1 MKNVF
6 EKHPNQIKKQ
16 TEKQQHVI
24 IDHHVPMQSVASP
37 RNVPKTTSKM
47 IGWLSSDRSFHLEKY
62 GSYSKGKLSITK
74 RLRWPNEGCE

>member
-1 MKNVF
+1 
-6 EKHPNQIKKQ
+6 
-16 TEKQQHVI
+16 
-24 IDHHVPMQSVASP
+24 MQSVASP

-74 RLRWPNEGCE
+74 RLRWPNEGYE